1 MVKFEDFPGTAVWQT
16 TDGEQMWEQQDG
28 EHALDPVRFT
38 ADGSVLYGV
47 TDDESA
53 TNTGIAVDSRTKK
66 VLAKNLPE
74 ENIPSVETATGY
86 GYVGT
91 EAGLFVFAPA

>member
-1 MVKFEDFPGTAVWQT
+1 M
-16 TDGEQMWEQQDG
+16 
-28 EHALDPVRFT
+28 
-38 ADGSVLYGV
+38 LYGV

-53 TNTGIAVDSRTKK
+53 TSTGIAVDSRTKK
-66 VLAKNLPE
+66 VLAKDLPE

>member
-1 MVKFEDFPGTAVWQT
+1 M
-16 TDGEQMWEQQDG
+16 
-28 EHALDPVRFT
+28 
-38 ADGSVLYGV
+38 

-53 TNTGIAVDSRTKK
+53 TSTGVAVDSRTKK
-66 VLAKNLPE
+66 VLAKDLPE
-74 ENIPSVETATGY
+74 ENISSVETATGY